1 MNSLLEKAV
10 NSVGGFITSLNSVSQ
25 KKVEADT
32 SGEIDKS
39 NSALLA
45 KAAQEGAVLLKNDGM
60 LPLTNGERISV
71 FGRVQCNWF
80 YTGYGSG
87 GEVNRPYEINLVQGI
102 RECAD

>member
-71 FGRVQCNWF
+71 SAVCNA
-80 YTGYGSG
+80 TGFTQ
-87 GEVNRPYEINLVQGI
+87 VTAQAAR
-102 RECAD
+102 